1 MKSSSLCQGCDYG
14 WSAWVC
20 IVAGLLWLFTAC
32 SLYTLPDKAKNAGND
47 VPPGSYVP
55 NGGGPAMATT
65 GLEQREI
72 TRTPQPDGSTL
83 VVTRITTP
91 NPDGSKTVTEA
102 TEIEKAEP

>member
-32 SLYTLPDKAKNAGND
+32 AMYTLPDQAKKPFNA
-47 VPPGSYVP
+47 PPGSHVP
-55 NGGGPAMATT
+55 NGDGGPAMATT

-83 VVTRITTP
+83 VVSRITTP
-91 NPDGSKTVTEA
+91 NPDGSKTVTE
-102 TEIEKAEP
+102 TSEIEKAEP